1 MPVFDFSNATTEKK
15 IRNAPTPHSAP
26 MKQNHLRRNRSWS
39 WTTQAASGIIIPVA
53 YSLIQTRNLLLNSK
67 KRMAY
72 SRQISSRS
80 MHVS

>member
-15 IRNAPTPHSAP
+15 DPECTYTTFRSNETKPSPEN
-26 MKQNHLRRNRSWS
+26 QSWS